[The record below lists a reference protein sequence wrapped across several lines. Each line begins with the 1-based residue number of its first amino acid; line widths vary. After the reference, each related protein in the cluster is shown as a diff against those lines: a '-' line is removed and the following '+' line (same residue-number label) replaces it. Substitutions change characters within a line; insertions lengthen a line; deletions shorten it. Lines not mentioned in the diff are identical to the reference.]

1 MAIALASHRC
11 TWKHLQSVTLWSSA
25 VLTWAL
31 DSSTLVPAVSGDK
44 SRCPYHQHRVVTNPA
59 SLHHQLSG
67 KPPCADWPS
76 PDQVRA
82 LPAGEVMEAGDG
94 MAAKTGSPPQTPAVF
109 RYKCQAPSAPTRI
122 KSQAAAVTD
131 LQHIRVR
138 HSGQNWQNTSHVRYF
153 QEKILWAQI
162 LASPHS

>member
-1 MAIALASHRC
+1 MTTGSSPALWEGQQIRLLGVSVARNPV
-11 TWKHLQSVTLWSSA
+11 SVTLWSSA

-44 SRCPYHQHRVVTNPA
+44 SWCPYHQRRVVTNPA

-67 KPPCADWPS
+67 KPPRADWPS
-76 PDQVRA
+76 PGQVRA

-94 MAAKTGSPPQTPAVF
+94 MAAKTGIPPQTLAVF

-122 KSQAAAVTD
+122 KSQATAVTG

-138 HSGQNWQNTSHVRYF
+138 HSGQNWQYTSHVR
-153 QEKILWAQI
+153 
-162 LASPHS
+162 